1 MSDQLGRRFDPG
13 ELGGPDGP
21 RLSDADLADDLAM
34 ARDLE
39 LFARAEQA
47 YPSSGFEDRVMAAL
61 ADEPAPRG
69 AFAATAGH
77 GRRSIVA
84 VVVDAWRVATTPG
97 RPFVMRAQALAFVLV
112 VALAIGS
119 LGTVAAVGMA
129 NLIAPDA
136 SPTPTPTELP
146 SPSPQP
152 SIEPSPSLPPSPSP
166 SIEPSPSPS
175 PSPSDDESP
184 EPTETPD
191 DSEGSGSSATVR
203 PTATGDDDDD
213 DTPEP
218 VETDEADDDSSGSGS
233 DDDSSGSGSGS
244 GSDDDD

>member
-13 ELGGPDGP
+13 ELGGSDGP
-21 RLSDADLADDLAM
+21 RLSDAELADDLAM

-69 AFAATAGH
+69 AFAATTGGH
-77 GRRSIVA
+77 GRRSIIA

-97 RPFVMRAQALAFVLV
+97 RPFVMRARALAFVLV

-129 NLIAPDA
+129 NLLAPDA

-166 SIEPSPSPS
+166 SIQPSPS

-191 DSEGSGSSATVR
+191 DSDGSGSSATAR

-218 VETDEADDDSSGSGS
+218 AETDESDDDSSGSGS